1 MFRRLPNGGNL
12 KDVPVHS
19 GVLEDQNEQT
29 PTDELPGTPQ
39 QCVPLPKVTDSM
51 ETPAGREL
59 SGISASSADDIVAGQ
74 HCHGTE
80 HSPRHG
86 DPVRSIPAGLAGLHV
101 CMKHCYRE
109 SLHSQGFPE
118 AHLENVMKS
127 FNRYISKEIS
137 DVQKTAKRWQSKG
150 CTCAQRRARRPK

>member
-101 CMKHCYRE
+101 CMKPGIVKCALITQPAAASFLHLWHHCLMEQEWANYNTDNF
-109 SLHSQGFPE
+109 QG
-118 AHLENVMKS
+118 S
-127 FNRYISKEIS
+127 FTMNYL
-137 DVQKTAKRWQSKG
+137 D
-150 CTCAQRRARRPK
+150 